1 MEEVKVFIVEDDP
14 MVALI
19 NKRFVEKLP
28 PFKVVGVASTE
39 EEALK
44 TIHTMKPDLV
54 LLDIYLPQGDGL
66 TLLKQ
71 IRYSGLPIDVILV
84 TAAKDSATIYES
96 LRFGAVDYLI
106 KPFDFE
112 RLQQALNNYLK
123 LRQLI
128 SKNTDLSQED
138 LDKLNMFG
146 EEEGQG
152 EGEGQREEEKSLSD
166 LPKGVHLLTLEQI
179 LSFLL
184 KQDKALSC
192 QQIASALNMSK
203 ITVWRYLEY
212 LANSGKLKVDLV
224 YGPVGRPTKQYRVGS

>member
-1 MEEVKVFIVEDDP
+1 MKDVKVFIVEDDP

-19 NKRFVEKLP
+19 NTRFVENLP
-28 PFKVVGVASTE
+28 PFKVIGTSSTE
-39 EEALK
+39 ENALE
-44 TIHTMKPDLV
+44 TISKLRPDLI
-54 LLDIYLPQGDGL
+54 LLDIYLPQGNGL
-66 TLLKQ
+66 DLLKQ
-71 IRYSGLPIDVILV
+71 IRYLGLPIDVILV

-96 LRFGAVDYLI
+96 LRFGAIDYLI

-112 RLQQALNNYLK
+112 RLQQAFNNYLR

-128 SKNTDLSQED
+128 SKNIDLKQED
-138 LDKLNMFG
+138 LDKLNMPSD
-146 EEEGQG
+146 ED
-152 EGEGQREEEKSLSD
+152 KSLTD

-184 KQDKALSC
+184 KQDQPLSC

-212 LANSGKLKVDLV
+212 LTDNGKLKVDLV
-224 YGPVGRPTKQYRVGS
+224 YGTVGRPTKYYRAS